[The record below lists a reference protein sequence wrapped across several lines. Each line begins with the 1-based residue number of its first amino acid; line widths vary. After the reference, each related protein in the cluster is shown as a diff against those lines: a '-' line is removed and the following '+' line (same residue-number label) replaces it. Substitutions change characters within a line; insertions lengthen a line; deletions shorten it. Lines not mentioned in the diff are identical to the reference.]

1 MPFEFRARGASCRAA
16 ARTQPPV
23 RARSSSSRLLAPLAA
38 ALLLSSVLAGCASR
52 LDVPAPAAY
61 APSSQLTSRAAHHWD
76 VMAADIAA
84 HLAERLRD
92 WPPGEHPIY
101 IVPSPDPSGFGR
113 GLRQLLATHL
123 VERGLAVS
131 TDPTPLELRVIT
143 QLVQHHAGA
152 PLTSRGA
159 WLADGI
165 QVERGS
171 SGYGPIAH
179 APAAPAG
186 PLRTEILVTTSLE
199 REQRLLV
206 RTSDV
211 YSIAQDDLQLY
222 QTPLPEPAAAAPA
235 ATLRSW
241 KVVP

>member
-1 MPFEFRARGASCRAA
+1 M
-16 ARTQPPV
+16 QPPV
-23 RARSSSSRLLAPLAA
+23 RARSSSRLLAPLAA
-38 ALLLSSVLAGCASR
+38 GLLLSSLLAGCASR

-61 APSSQLTSRAAHHWD
+61 APSSQPTTRAAHHWD

-171 SGYGPIAH
+171 SGYGPAAQ

-186 PLRTEILVTTSLE
+186 GALRTEILVTTSLE

-211 YSIAQDDLQLY
+211 YSIAQDDVLLY
-222 QTPLPEPAAAAPA
+222 QTPVPEPATAAPA
-235 ATLRSW
+235 SSLRTW